1 MGKRPTIQMV
11 AEMAGVSRGTVDRVL
26 NGRSYVSAQVRQR
39 VLAAL
44 QETGYISGR
53 EHHQQALQSA
63 TALLTLGVLLPNW
76 ENQFR
81 SEVEQGIR
89 MAREELEDAG
99 VRVLV
104 RRCRTDLPGEALE
117 LLEEL
122 VKEGAAGLSICAVHD
137 WTVEARVAEL
147 VDAGIPCITFNSDL
161 PDSHRVCFV
170 GQDVYQTGRV
180 AAELMGKSV
189 VSGARILA
197 TVGNQKFD
205 GHQKRLRGFLDRME
219 ELGFCR
225 DGILVRETFNDYGTT
240 VQVVSET
247 LAEYPDLAG
256 IYMANLSVSG
266 CVEAVRAAGRTG
278 QVRVICHDI
287 NEGIR
292 QLLLSGGVDYTIP
305 QDFVQ
310 QGYAP
315 VMLLKDLLRKGK
327 MEDSARFASKIGILC
342 RENL

>member
-11 AEMAGVSRGTVDRVL
+11 ADLAGVSRGTVDRVL
-26 NGRSYVSAQVRQR
+26 NGRSYVSAPVRQR
-39 VLAAL
+39 VLAAI
-44 QETGYISGR
+44 QETGYVSYR
-53 EHHQQALQSA
+53 EHHQQELQSA

-89 MAREELEDAG
+89 TAREELEDAG

-122 VKEGAAGLSICAVHD
+122 VKEGASGLSICALND
-137 WTVEARVAEL
+137 RAVEEKVAEL
-147 VDAGIPCITFNSDL
+147 VDSGIPCITFNSDL
-161 PDSHRVCFV
+161 PNSHRTCFV

-180 AAELMGKSV
+180 AGELMGKSLV
-189 VSGARILA
+189 PGSRVLA
-197 TVGNQKFD
+197 AVGNQKFD

-219 ELGFCR
+219 ELDFPQ
-225 DGILVRETFNDYGTT
+225 DDILVRETFNDYGTT

-266 CVEAVRAAGRTG
+266 CAEAVRSAGRTG

-292 QLLLSGGVDYTIP
+292 QLLLGGGVDYTIP

-315 VMLLKDLLRKGK
+315 IMLLKDLLRRGK
-327 MEDSARFASKIGILC
+327 LVDSARFASKIGILC

>member
-11 AEMAGVSRGTVDRVL
+11 AELAGVSRGTVDRVL

-39 VLAAL
+39 VLAAI
-44 QETGYISGR
+44 QETGYVSYR

-63 TALLTLGVLLPNW
+63 SALLTLGVLLPNW

-81 SEVEQGIR
+81 AEVEQGIR
-89 MAREELEDAG
+89 MAQEELEDAG

-104 RRCRTDLPGEALE
+104 RRCRTDLPGETLE

-122 VKEGAAGLSICAVHD
+122 VKEGAAGLSICALND
-137 WTVEARVAEL
+137 RAVEERVAEL
-147 VDAGIPCITFNSDL
+147 VDAGIPCIAFNSDL
-161 PDSHRVCFV
+161 PGSHRTCFV

-189 VSGARILA
+189 AAGARILA

-205 GHQKRLRGFLDRME
+205 GHQKRLRGFLDRMD
-219 ELGFCR
+219 ELGFHR
-225 DGILVRETFNDYGTT
+225 EDILVRETFNDYGTT
-240 VQVVSET
+240 VQVVSAA

-266 CVEAVRAAGRTG
+266 CAEAVRTAGRTG

-292 QLLLSGGVDYTIP
+292 QLLLNGSVDYTIP

-315 VMLLKDLLRKGK
+315 IMLLKDLLRKGK
-327 MEDSARFASKIGILC
+327 TADFARFVSKIGILC